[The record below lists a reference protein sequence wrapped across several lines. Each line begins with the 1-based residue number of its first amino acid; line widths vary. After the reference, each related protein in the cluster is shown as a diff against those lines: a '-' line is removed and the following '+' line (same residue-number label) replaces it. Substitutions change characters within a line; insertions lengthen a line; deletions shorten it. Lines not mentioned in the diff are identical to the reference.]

1 MLEFWKA
8 LYSGLLRPFRRSF
21 RLRLMV
27 LLVPLGVLPV
37 FAVTQLAAYNT
48 RSSVED
54 EVIQSNLSTVK
65 WAGGYLDEKLSEF
78 NTLTYTIFISP
89 GLNNYLKADEDGQN
103 GSLYPQQKALMD
115 TLLSVFYTSNTQ
127 LHDIELY
134 LIRSGKTITVS
145 TMEAKSRV
153 TQKMPDE
160 YRSMQEQNLDVQIRS
175 SPHSSDSFELIR
187 ALRRFETRET
197 QGYVTLRINWRFADR
212 VIELLN
218 PDGSGKLL
226 ITDASGKK
234 LYSPAGSSAD
244 DTTAASVGALEG
256 SGYTQT
262 EDAYVFYDTLD
273 SWGLRIVKVVPR
285 TAVDRSAERTLR
297 YGSIVGAAAVLL
309 AVVAAAFAAWK
320 TTAPIVKLARS
331 IQNISFIKEGTPL
344 TGRTDEIGL
353 LELRMHKMSKRIR
366 EHIHTEYALNLE
378 KKTAQLTALQA
389 QINPHFL
396 QNTLQLIGG
405 MAFTET
411 PERLYAVIRAMSE
424 MFRYIVRGPAGRVEL
439 REELRHLQNYL
450 FIQEHRYPGRI
461 ETTLTIGEGTED
473 VLVPKLI
480 LQPIAEN
487 AFQHAFGPNLA
498 CWKLDIAARRVDD
511 DLEIEIRDNGR
522 GIGEEERLRL
532 RATIERG
539 AGRIGGTGEHIGLT
553 NVEARLRLRYGSPYG
568 IAIGGEE
575 GSGTVITLRMPVTG
589 GEETEA

>member
-1 MLEFWKA
+1 MSEFWKA
-8 LYSGLLRPFRRSF
+8 LYSSLSRPFRRSF

-89 GLNNYLKADEDGQN
+89 SLNNYLKADEDGQN

-115 TLLSVFYTSNTQ
+115 TILSVFYTSNTQ

-153 TQKMPDE
+153 TQEMPEE
-160 YRSMQEQNLDVQIRS
+160 YRIMQERNLDVQIRS
-175 SPHSSDSFELIR
+175 SPGSADSFEMIR
-187 ALRRFETRET
+187 ALRRFETRES

-218 PDGSGKLL
+218 PDGSGELL
-226 ITDASGKK
+226 ITDAAGNK
-234 LYSPAGSSAD
+234 LYSPTGSSTD
-244 DTTAASVGALEG
+244 GIAASIGATEG
-256 SGYTQT
+256 SGYAQT

-309 AVVAAAFAAWK
+309 AVIAAAFAAWK

-424 MFRYIVRGPAGRVEL
+424 MFRYIVRGPAGLVEL

-498 CWKLDIAARRVDD
+498 CWKLDIAVRRVGDE
-511 DLEIEIRDNGR
+511 LEIEIRDNGR
-522 GIGEEERLRL
+522 GIAEEERRRL
-532 RATIERG
+532 RTDIERG
-539 AGRIGGTGEHIGLT
+539 ADRIGGKGEHIGLT
-553 NVEARLRLRYGSPYG
+553 NVEARLRLRYGKPYG
-568 IAIGGEE
+568 ITIGGEE
-575 GSGTVITLRMPVTG
+575 GNGTAVTLRMPASG